1 MGKVTEKIRWAK
13 PFVKWAGGKTQLLGT
28 FQRFYPAALHRGE
41 IERYIEP
48 FAGSGAVLLYL
59 MQQHSV
65 REAFI
70 ADVNPA
76 LTAAYTVVR
85 ENVEQLIDFLAAIEK
100 EYLPLNEKQRR
111 IFYYTQRDKYNRMV
125 VEGEDS
131 GARGLNRDRWNVN
144 RAGLFQFLNRTCYNG
159 LYRVNR
165 AGLFNVPPGS
175 YKKPRICNA
184 KNLRAVSQ
192 VLQRTTILQGDYR
205 DCARYINKKSFVYF
219 DPPYRPLSPTAS
231 FTSYSSASFNDRDQ
245 AKLAAFY
252 RAMDQKG
259 ALLMLSNS
267 NPGNTDTGDSFFDQ
281 LYRGYYIHT
290 VHARRLINSKRDR
303 RGTISELIITNYI
316 PD

>member
-1 MGKVTEKIRWAK
+1 MGTVIKKTRAK
-13 PFVKWAGGKTQLLGT
+13 PFVKWAGGKTQLLGA
-28 FQRFYPAALHRGE
+28 FQRFYPAHLHRGE

-48 FAGSGAVLLYL
+48 FAGSGAVLLYI
-59 MQQHSV
+59 MQQHPV

-76 LTAAYTVVR
+76 LTAAYTAVKK
-85 ENVEQLIDFLAAIEK
+85 NVEQLIDFLAAIEN
-100 EYLPLNEKQRR
+100 EYLSLNEKERR
-111 IFYYTQRDKYNRMV
+111 EFYYTQRDRYNRMV
-125 VEGEDS
+125 VEGEYS
-131 GARGLNRDRWNVN
+131 GARGPNRDRNDVT
-144 RAGLFQFLNRTCYNG
+144 RAGLFLFLNRTCYNG

-175 YKKPRICNA
+175 YKKPGICNA

-205 DCARYINKKSFVYF
+205 DCARYVDQKSFVYF
-219 DPPYRPLSPTAS
+219 DPPYRPLSPTAN
-231 FTSYSSASFNDRDQ
+231 FTSYNRACFNDRDQ

-252 RAMDQKG
+252 RDMDQKG

-267 NPGNTDTGDSFFDQ
+267 NPRNTDSDDSFFDR
-281 LYRGYYIHT
+281 LYRGYSIHT
-290 VHARRLINSKRDR
+290 VHARRLINSRSDR
-303 RGTISELIITNYI
+303 RGTISELIITNYM